1 MSAEE
6 EIRERFRLVAK
17 SLDERQRRLMAAAEA
32 KVIGWGGIEAVSQAT
47 GVSRRAISMG
57 LQELSGGIHETDL
70 PPGRARRPGG
80 GRKPLTTTDPTL
92 SKDLEGLVDPTT
104 RGDPQSPLCW
114 TCKSLRMLSRELG
127 LMGHSVCPHVVAN
140 LLHALGYSLQGNRK
154 TKEGGSHPDRDAQF
168 GYINEAVEAF
178 QSEGQPVVS
187 IDAKKKELIGDFPY
201 GPYGKNGGKEWRP
214 KGEPDEVQVYDFV
227 DKDLGRA
234 TPFGVL
240 DVTQNM
246 GYVNVG
252 IDHDT
257 AEFAVESLRRWWK
270 GIGQSLY
277 PSATRLLITADGGG
291 SNGARVRLW
300 KMALQALCNETGLSI
315 TVCHLPPGTSKWNK
329 IEHRMFSFITLNWR
343 GKPLRSY
350 EIIVN
355 LIAATATKAG
365 LKIRCELDE
374 HTYPAGIKVTDKQ
387 LATVNLHRHDFHGDW
402 NYTIS
407 PRLQV

>member
-1 MSAEE
+1 MSRATIAQGVFELAEE
-6 EIRERFRLVAK
+6 TRLPAG
-17 SLDERQRRLMAAAEA
+17 R
-32 KVIGWGGIEAVSQAT
+32 I
-47 GVSRRAISMG
+47 RRA
-57 LQELSGGIHETDL
+57 
-70 PPGRARRPGG
+70 GG
-80 GRKPLTTTDPTL
+80 GRKPLTETDPTL
-92 SKDLEGLVDPTT
+92 RADLERLVAPTT
-104 RGDPQSPLCW
+104 RGDPQSPLLW
-114 TCKSLRMLSRELG
+114 TVKSVRNLASELG
-127 LMGHSVCPHVVAN
+127 TMGHRLCPSAVRH
-140 LLHALGYSLQGNRK
+140 LLHEMGYSLQANRK
-154 TKEGGSHPDRDAQF
+154 TKEPVRADRDAQF
-168 GYINEAVEAF
+168 GYLNETVTAF

-187 IDAKKKELIGDFPY
+187 IDAKKKELVGDFPY
-201 GPYGKNGGKEWRP
+201 GPYGKNSGKEWRP
-214 KGEPDEVQVYDFV
+214 KGEPDEVRVYDFV
-227 DKDLGRA
+227 DKYLGRI

-240 DVTQNM
+240 DVTRNE

-257 AEFAVESLRRWWK
+257 AEFAVQSLRRWWT

-277 PSATRLLITADGGG
+277 PQATRLLITADGGG

-300 KMALQALCNETGLSI
+300 KTALQALCDETGLSI

-355 LIAATATKAG
+355 LIGATTTAAG

-374 HTYPAGIKVTDKQ
+374 HTYPAGVKVTDAQ

-402 NYTIS
+402 NYTIT
-407 PRLQV
+407 PHQTVA